1 MKKIMSLT
9 IIIYCM
15 LGILVLPLVHARDKV
30 DKEEVEDYLRVLEV
44 DLSDFKTS
52 LENSKKSVDEEI
64 ENFQDGI
71 RINEEI
77 LNSPDLQEKAKYA
90 ALAHVAETPE
100 DYIESLHK
108 SIERN
113 NELIGILQM
122 YRNTGLSVSTEPGK
136 SLFIEY
142 ETALLSLKSV
152 YYNLFCIERIT
163 LLIDTCNEKITTGIS
178 MEEYET
184 IINEAEIRNNSLF
197 IDGVQ
202 NTYGWLPLDLEKDLY
217 GMLVVENVSSNI
229 NGNNVS
235 GNESDSTDFSDNVK
249 KSLIGG
255 LLAGLGVLGASG
267 LSGALGGTTNNK
279 GTNNDKDTSQDENS
293 LEDTENDI
301 EEDAEE
307 DNKGQ
312 LVLECDIEDE
322 SLEVGDSEK
331 SITLFARI
339 KANPEDNIEL
349 KNAAEL
355 AMTNID
361 IKPQGKAAKY
371 VYIEKQIDSNE
382 WIRFNISFTYKMDS
396 KFYKGDEGL
405 TFPMKI
411 PVLVNA
417 GQGVSPN
424 SKTLYLQINKPKARI
439 LLDPKTIVMPDNSNE
454 HPKIE
459 ARIRTMDKNGWSF
472 KTEVVDSLENAIKE
486 VNIINQKENNS
497 ECSIAVN
504 SKKIEEGAG
513 SSITNSIKVM
523 ALNTITGE
531 EVERILNVTVARE
544 GFLVVSQRPVKLYAD
559 GYSETELEL
568 TAIKAQNGQISTDY
582 ELLRSVEFESVIHSD
597 NKIAQNAF
605 EMAGLEFSEGK
616 LNKVVGLTEENVNSY
631 IYKMKSKREVPGAG
645 ENYYGSLNI
654 KATNGIKNYM
664 VNVPILLDVST
675 MGPGSKIWQKELENC
690 YKIIKKI
697 PKTHQQR
704 MLDLVNNKKEL
715 LGARGLYKLRWR
727 IWKTGQALWEAE
739 GLSGYEDVERW
750 AGYIE
755 NTLNIAQWMG
765 KMATDVLISQYTGT
779 FTAIAVGELYDV
791 VVSSINAYEDGLS
804 FEEWFDKYFK
814 NDIMEIIENLGAEAL
829 DPERVVKKIGKSP
842 KKVAIAILALFGY
855 YFIFNMSVKKMDI
868 IDAATSAAKQVA
880 FAGAVKFF
888 SKKVSKYL
896 GKRKGSKTDVEIE
909 NSKKSPD
916 IELGD
921 DAAHKLGFE
930 KARKKINALKDAIE
944 KGDDKAIK
952 KYSIEIKKDK
962 YAIAEINGNLD
973 RKMKYPDDL
982 KNTVNK
988 VFNNEIK
995 APTEKILKNKVTEH
1009 FEKKGFKDVEIIFD
1023 GRSNPV
1029 KKVKVGSDW
1038 DVGYKVK
1045 YKTKSGK
1052 TIIRKISEKDL
1063 KPMLNDSLYEAA
1075 GNKFGKGLNPNEF
1088 AEDLDVAA
1096 MGPDSAGGYG
1106 KDLDKALEL
1115 KDNVQK
1121 YIKDNKSIKLED
1133 PQALGMST
1141 EHKVLEWLNKA
1152 DDMAKTSGNRSM
1164 IQGTKMEGIKQIS
1177 KQYKNILKPMKQI
1190 SKGRNLTNNDL
1201 PSILKDAVGL
1211 IDKVAAGEKSP
1222 EYLEKVLKNK
1232 GYSLRDIASM
1242 LGEQVE
1248 GYGKIL
1254 S

>member
-1 MKKIMSLT
+1 MKKIISLT

-30 DKEEVEDYLRVLEV
+30 DKEEVEDYLSVLEE
-44 DLSDFKTS
+44 DLSDFKTN
-52 LENSKKSVDEEI
+52 LENLKKGIDEEI
-64 ENFQDGI
+64 KNFQKGI

-77 LNSPDLQEKAKYA
+77 LDSPDLQEKAKYA

-113 NELIGILQM
+113 NDLIGILQM

-136 SLFIEY
+136 SLFIKY
-142 ETALLSLKSV
+142 ETALLNLKSV
-152 YYNLFCIERIT
+152 YYNLFCIERLT
-163 LLIDTCNEKITTGIS
+163 LLIDICNKKITTGIS
-178 MEEYET
+178 MEEYEEF
-184 IINEAEIRNNSLF
+184 INEAEIKNNSLY

-217 GMLVVENVSSNI
+217 GMLVVENVSSNT
-229 NGNNVS
+229 NGNTVS
-235 GNESDSTDFSDNVK
+235 GNESGSTNSSDNVK
-249 KSLIGG
+249 RSLIGG

-267 LSGALGGTTNNK
+267 LSGALGGTNNK
-279 GTNNDKDTSQDENS
+279 NNGTNNDKDTSENENS
-293 LEDTENDI
+293 VEDTK
-301 EEDAEE
+301 EEEE
-307 DNKGQ
+307 NKGQ

-322 SLEVGDSEK
+322 SLIVGNSEK
-331 SITLFARI
+331 SIILFARI

-349 KNAAEL
+349 KNAAKL
-355 AMTNID
+355 AMANID
-361 IKPQGKAAKY
+361 IKPQGKASKY
-371 VYIEKQIDSNE
+371 VYVDKEMDSND
-382 WIRFNISFTYKMDS
+382 WNRFNISFTYKMSS
-396 KFYKGDEGL
+396 KFYKGDKGL

-411 PVLVNA
+411 PISVNA
-417 GQGVSPN
+417 GEGVSPN
-424 SKTLYLQINKPKARI
+424 SKTLYLQINKPKASI
-439 LLDPKTIVMPDNSNE
+439 LLEPKTIVMPDNSNE

-486 VNIINQKENNS
+486 VNIISEKEINT

-504 SKKIEEGAG
+504 SKIIEEGAG
-513 SSITNSIKVM
+513 SSITNSIKVK
-523 ALNTITGE
+523 ASNTITGE

-544 GFLVVSQRPVKLYAD
+544 GFIVVSQRPVKLYAD
-559 GYSETELEL
+559 GYSETELEI
-568 TAIKAQNGQISTDY
+568 TAIKAENGQIFTDY
-582 ELLRSVEFESVIHSD
+582 ELLNSVKFESVIHSD

-605 EMAGLEFSEGK
+605 ETAGLEFSKGK
-616 LNKVVGLTEENVNSY
+616 LDKVVSIREGNVNSY
-631 IYKMKSKREVPGAG
+631 IYKMKSKREIPGAG
-645 ENYYGSLNI
+645 ENYYGGLNI
-654 KATNGIKNYM
+654 KASKGMKNYM

-765 KMATDVLISQYTGT
+765 RMATDVLISQFTGT

-855 YFIFNMSVKKMDI
+855 YFIFNMTVKKMDI

-896 GKRKGSKTDVEIE
+896 GKRKGSKTDIEIE
-909 NSKKSPD
+909 NSKKSTD
-916 IELGD
+916 IKLGD

-973 RKMKYPDDL
+973 GKMKYPDDL

-1029 KKVKVGSDW
+1029 KNVKVGSDW

-1063 KPMLNDSLYEAA
+1063 KPLLNDSLYDAA
-1075 GNKFGKGLNPNEF
+1075 GNKFGKGLNPSEF
-1088 AEDLDVAA
+1088 AEELDVAA

-1121 YIKDNKSIKLED
+1121 YIKDNKNIKLED
-1133 PQALGMST
+1133 PQALGLST

-1152 DDMAKTSGNRSM
+1152 DDMAKTAGNTSM
-1164 IQGTKMEGIKQIS
+1164 IQGAKMEGIKQLS
-1177 KQYKNILKPMKQI
+1177 KQYKNILEPMKQI
-1190 SKGRNLTNNDL
+1190 SKGRNLTNKDIPN
-1201 PSILKDAVGL
+1201 ILKDAVGL
-1211 IDKVAAGEKSP
+1211 MDKVVTGEKSP

-1248 GYGKIL
+1248 GFGKVL